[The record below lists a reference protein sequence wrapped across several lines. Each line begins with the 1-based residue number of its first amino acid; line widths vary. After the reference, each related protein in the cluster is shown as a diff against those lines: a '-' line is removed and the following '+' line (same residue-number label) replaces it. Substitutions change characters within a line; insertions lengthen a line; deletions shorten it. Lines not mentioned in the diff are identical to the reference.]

1 MVTFTGMD
9 KSKAQLV
16 DAPKRFQGKV
26 YHQVLVS
33 EDDSSEMTA
42 TAVYFDDGART
53 LPHTH
58 DCDQLLAVVEGTCV
72 VAVEGERRNLAV
84 GEFAFIRK
92 GQWHWHGAV
101 RGTNACHIAIKKSNI
116 NNHDVERRDWDQY

>member
-9 KSKAQLV
+9 KSKAHLV

-26 YHQVLVS
+26 YHQVLVG
-33 EDDSSEMTA
+33 EDDSDEMTA

-58 DCDQLLAVVEGTCV
+58 DCDQILAVVEGTCV
-72 VAVEGERRNLAV
+72 VADETEKRNLTV
-84 GEFAFIRK
+84 GDYAFVQK
-92 GQWHWHGAV
+92 GRWHWHGAA
-101 RGTNACHIAIKKSNI
+101 RGNSACHISIRKNGETDW
-116 NNHDVERRDWDQY
+116 NPEQRDWDQH